1 MSQFSSS
8 DDPETLILGLLSL
21 DQNSLDVYNTR
32 LSSAAESAKEK
43 VLVGVEEYKGRLS
56 SLANSAKESASK
68 VYEDAQAVGT
78 DWDKYKGRVAS
89 LAETVQEAGMRRA
102 EDFRAHGM
110 EPVLHVYREGLKRHK
125 KNLLSSLKSMSM
137 NRAKRA
143 RMWLSPHISHNK
155 KVHLPYISFSHRF
168 FIAHIYIR
176 YCTSHHVT
184 SSEPSTMIH
193 LSTQQ
198 TAFLIPPF
206 MLIMTQS

>member
-1 MSQFSSS
+1 MSQFPSS
-8 DDPETLILGLLSL
+8 DDPETLIHGLPSL
-21 DQNSLDVYNTR
+21 DQKSLDVYNTR

-89 LAETVQEAGMRRA
+89 LAKTAQEAGMRRA

-143 RMWLSPHISHNK
+143 RMWRHVN
-155 KVHLPYISFSHRF
+155 HLP
-168 FIAHIYIR
+168 
-176 YCTSHHVT
+176 TSIN
-184 SSEPSTMIH
+184 SLPY
-193 LSTQQ
+193 LQ
-198 TAFLIPPF
+198 
-206 MLIMTQS
+206 